1 MSVRDNETI
10 EPQENLFLFH
20 SIVEALTLGGSLG
33 PLERTERRIQAMAK
47 VFLFLG
53 FATLD
58 EENRM
63 GHRPTRYLAEI
74 IARRPKRRLKS
85 KKELWDF
92 EDLDFLE
99 SILEAALGEGWFD
112 PDLRA
117 FVFNVLGAL
126 GLIRYAKR
134 GGEIPTAQLREIAAW
149 RLCFERR
156 RRYQ

>member
-1 MSVRDNETI
+1 MSVWDNETI
-10 EPQENLFLFH
+10 KPQVNLFH
-20 SIVEALTLGGSLG
+20 SVVEALKLGGNLG
-33 PLERTERRIQAMAK
+33 PLEGTESRIQAVAK

-53 FATLD
+53 LATSD
-58 EENRM
+58 EESRL
-63 GHRPTRYLAEI
+63 GYRPTRHLIEL
-74 IARRPKRRLKS
+74 IARMPKRRLKS

-92 EDLDFLE
+92 EDLDLLE

-112 PDLRA
+112 PDLRR

-134 GGEIPTAQLREIAAW
+134 GGEVPTPQLRELAAW

>member
-1 MSVRDNETI
+1 MSVCDNNTI
-10 EPQENLFLFH
+10 EPQVNLFH
-20 SIVEALTLGGSLG
+20 SIADLLDLGGNLG
-33 PLERTERRIQAMAK
+33 PLNKTESRIRAVAK

-53 FATLD
+53 FATPDKESLLGY
-58 EENRM
+58 M
-63 GHRPTRYLAEI
+63 PTKYLIEI
-74 IARRPKRRLKS
+74 IGRRPKRRLKS

-99 SILEAALGEGWFD
+99 SILEAALGEGCFD

-126 GLIRYAKR
+126 GLIRYTKR
-134 GGEIPTAQLREIAAW
+134 GGEIPTPQLREIAAW

>member
-1 MSVRDNETI
+1 MSVCDKNTI
-10 EPQENLFLFH
+10 EPNVNPFH
-20 SIVEALTLGGSLG
+20 SIAELLNLGGNLG
-33 PLERTERRIQAMAK
+33 PLERTESNIQAVAK

-53 FATLD
+53 FATPD
-58 EENRM
+58 KENLLGYM
-63 GHRPTRYLAEI
+63 PTKYLIEI
-74 IARRPKRRLKS
+74 IAQRPKRRLKS

-99 SILEAALGEGWFD
+99 SILEAALGEGCFD
-112 PDLRA
+112 PDVRA

-126 GLIRYAKR
+126 GLIRYTKR
-134 GGEIPTAQLREIAAW
+134 GGEIPTRQLREIAAS